1 LSWDIVDPM
10 LTVKE
15 LMLSPDGTDAEPLD
29 ELAEPDEVAEVDELD
44 EPDELHAAAVSA
56 RTAARPARPAR
67 QKERE
72 LQAPADLLPTLNPHI
87 PSL

>member
-1 LSWDIVDPM
+1 M
-10 LTVKE
+10 LTVNE
-15 LMLSPDGTDAEPLD
+15 LMLSPDGTVAEPLD
-29 ELAEPDEVAEVDELD
+29 AEPDEVAELDELD

-56 RTAARPARPAR
+56 RTAARPARPTR

>member
-1 LSWDIVDPM
+1 M
-10 LTVKE
+10 FTVKE
-15 LMLSPDGTDAEPLD
+15 LMLSPDGTVAEPLD
-29 ELAEPDEVAEVDELD
+29 ELAELDEDVEPDELD

-56 RTAARPARPAR
+56 RTAARPARPTR

-72 LQAPADLLPTLNPHI
+72 LQAPVDLLPTLNPHI

>member
-1 LSWDIVDPM
+1 M
-10 LTVKE
+10 FTVNE
-15 LMLSPDGTDAEPLD
+15 LMLSPAGTEAEPLAAALPD
-29 ELAEPDEVAEVDELD
+29 ELGELDELD
-44 EPDELHAAAVSA
+44 EPDELQAAAVSA

>member
-1 LSWDIVDPM
+1 M

-15 LMLSPDGTDAEPLD
+15 LMLSPAGTEAEPLD
-29 ELAEPDEVAEVDELD
+29 AEPDDDVEPDELD
-44 EPDELHAAAVSA
+44 EPDELQAAAVNA
-56 RTAARPARPAR
+56 RTAARPARPTR
-67 QKERE
+67 RNERE